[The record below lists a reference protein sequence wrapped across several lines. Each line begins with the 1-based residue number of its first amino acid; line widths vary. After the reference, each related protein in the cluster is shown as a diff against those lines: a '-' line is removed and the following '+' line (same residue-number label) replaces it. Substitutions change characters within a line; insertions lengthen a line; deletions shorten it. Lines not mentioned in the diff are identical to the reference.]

1 MDLQDLNKP
10 QREAAECIDGPLLIL
25 AGAGSGKTRVLTYRI
40 AHMVQD
46 CGVAPWQIL
55 ALTFTNKA
63 AGEMRARTEQL
74 VGCDAS
80 EMWVMTFHSCCARLL
95 RRHADKLGY
104 DRSFVIYDDADQM
117 TVYGEIIKSLSLD
130 DKVFSKRMLKETISG
145 VKNRTIDPEAYL
157 KDASMSGDVM
167 LNVYRTYMKKLKQSN
182 AMDFDDLLR
191 NVLLLFEENKDVLEY
206 YQNKFRYILVDEYQ
220 DTNMLQY
227 RFVQMLSAI
236 HRNICVVGDDDQSI
250 YGWRGADIRNILEF
264 EHDFPG
270 ATVVRLE
277 QNYRSTQ
284 VILDAANAV
293 IGNNRGRKQKK
304 LWTTQTGGA
313 LIENYCAQNERY
325 EADYVCSQILHGI
338 RDGRR
343 YDDFAI
349 LYRTNAQSRV
359 LETALIGYG
368 IPYRVYGGTRFY
380 ERKEIKDILAYLR
393 LLSNPADDVALLR
406 VINVPRRGIGENTV
420 SELALSAAQRG
431 VPMFLAA
438 MEPEGISNR
447 ARPKIEKFVEDMK
460 QLLAVRD
467 TMPLHEFGQMVLD
480 VIRYDDYLR
489 DDKKESYETRAQNVA
504 ELIGAMREF
513 EDGYEEDG
521 DVLMAY
527 LENVALISDIDS
539 MEDDNGQ
546 VALMTLHSAKGLE
559 FPAVFITGME
569 DEIFPGRRILD
580 GPDKLE
586 EERRLCYV
594 GITRARA
601 RLYLVH
607 ARQRAL
613 FGKDYYM
620 AVPSRFLDEI
630 PDELMHVSRY
640 DDNWSHG
647 FSAAE
652 TPRSKY
658 GSGYTA
664 ALPAE
669 QKTPARQADMHAV
682 FGVHAE
688 NAPRSQAE
696 TNKTFAVHARVRHAT
711 FGEGTVLRVEGAG
724 TAQIVEIDFGN
735 TVKKFAAAYAPIET
749 I

>member
-63 AGEMRARTEQL
+63 AGEMRTRTEQL

-80 EMWVMTFHSCCARLL
+80 EMWVMTFHSCCARIL

-104 DRSFVIYDDADQM
+104 DRTFVIYDDADQM
-117 TVYGEIIKSLSLD
+117 TVYGEIIKNLSLN
-130 DKVFSKRMLKETISG
+130 DKVFSKRMLKETISNA
-145 VKNRTIDPEAYL
+145 KNRTVDPEAYF

-167 LNVYRTYMKKLKQSN
+167 LNVYRAYMKKLKQSN

-191 NVLLLFEENKDVLEY
+191 NVLLLFEGNRDVLEY

-227 RFVQMLSAI
+227 RFVQLLSEV

-293 IGNNRGRKQKK
+293 IGNNRDRKQKK
-304 LWTTQTGGA
+304 LWTTQKGGA

-325 EADYVCSQILHGI
+325 EADYVCSQILHGV

-406 VINVPRRGIGENTV
+406 IINVPRRGIGENTV
-420 SELALSAAQRG
+420 SELALSAAQKG
-431 VPMFLAA
+431 IPMFLAA

-460 QLLAVRD
+460 QLLAARD
-467 TMPLHEFGQMVLD
+467 TLPLHEFGQMVLD

-513 EDGYEEDG
+513 ADGYEGED

-527 LENVALISDIDS
+527 LENVALISDIDA

-559 FPAVFITGME
+559 FPVVFITGME

-594 GITRARA
+594 GITRARSQ
-601 RLYLVH
+601 LYLVY

-620 AVPSRFLDEI
+620 AVPSRFLEEI
-630 PDELMHVSRY
+630 PEELMHVTRY
-640 DDNWSHG
+640 DDSWSNG
-647 FSAAE
+647 FSSTE
-652 TPRSKY
+652 TAKTKY
-658 GSGYTA
+658 GAGFTVVP
-664 ALPAE
+664 PAE
-669 QKTPARQADMHAV
+669 KKTPAHSMDMHIG

-688 NAPRSQAE
+688 DMPQSHAE
-696 TNKTFAVHARVRHAT
+696 TKKTFAVHERVRHAT